1 VIHYE
6 GHGVQVHHGDC
17 LDVLRELPDCS
28 VDSVVTDPPY
38 ALGFMGRSWDTFGE
52 DVGRGAQARA
62 QRAAEVTP
70 IGEGHTTS
78 AGPYLA
84 SGVDS
89 LRAAGQP
96 FQRWCEQWAAE
107 CLRVLKP
114 GGHLL
119 AFGGSRTYH
128 RLTSGVEDA
137 GFEIRDCI
145 TWHFGSGFPKSLDV
159 SKAIDRAR
167 GDGPATLGVTTWLR
181 DQVKAAGLTRAEVME
196 RGPFTEGQLVHW
208 LAGTPLVGP
217 GVPSWEQ
224 WERLREVIGFGE
236 AMDAEVWR
244 LNGRKGTPGE
254 AWHAREVLGMSDE
267 LLGRR
272 SGIGNGTEGH
282 HTVGGTRAEAY
293 TVTAPATPD
302 AQRWQGWGTALKPAT
317 EFIVVARK
325 PLTGTVAATVLEHGT
340 GALNID
346 ACRVEGDVPSVPQPN
361 LRGESGHYGSS
372 AGRIGEMSSAPGGR
386 WPANVVFDEHQ
397 AAVLD
402 EMSGER
408 PSGKPQNRYT
418 SGDKF
423 GGTPYGEG
431 LEQRTGWATSPGY
444 VDDGGAS
451 RFFYVAKADATE
463 RPRVNGT
470 SHPTVKPL
478 ALMRWLTRLVCPPGG
493 TVLEPFAG
501 SGTTVEACIVEGFR
515 CIAIE
520 KTDEYLPLIM
530 ARIHRRRDPVEAIK
544 LAGEELGLFD
554 LDGLGA

>member
-6 GHGVQVHHGDC
+6 GHGVTVHHGDC

-38 ALGFMGRSWDTFGE
+38 ALGFMGKAWDSPTRMLGQSGAIRPGQDE
-52 DVGRGAQARA
+52 RGVTKRGYDHAAPPAVFQA
-62 QRAAEVTP
+62 
-70 IGEGHTTS
+70 
-78 AGPYLA
+78 
-84 SGVDS
+84 
-89 LRAAGQP
+89 
-96 FQRWCEQWAAE
+96 WCEQWAAE

-159 SKAIDRAR
+159 SKAIDRA
-167 GDGPATLGVTTWLR
+167 
-181 DQVKAAGLTRAEVME
+181 AGAE
-196 RGPFTEGQLVHW
+196 
-208 LAGTPLVGP
+208 
-217 GVPSWEQ
+217 
-224 WERLREVIGFGE
+224 REVVGTKHGLPGYSLTDGNGDHRTYSRGFG
-236 AMDAEVWR
+236 
-244 LNGRKGTPGE
+244 NTGSGE
-254 AWHAREVLGMSDE
+254 AECA
-267 LLGRR
+267 
-272 SGIGNGTEGH
+272 
-282 HTVGGTRAEAY
+282 
-293 TVTAPATPD
+293 VTAPATPD

-346 ACRVEGDVPSVPQPN
+346 ACRVEHANAADLAVSLSKNPGRSDSVTSGVYGADRPQQRVN
-361 LRGESGHYGSS
+361 T
-372 AGRIGEMSSAPGGR
+372 AGR

-451 RFFYVAKADATE
+451 RFYYVAKADASE

-478 ALMRWLTRLVCPPGG
+478 ALMRWLVRLVTPPGG

-501 SGTTVEACIVEGFR
+501 SGTTVEACIVEGFQ
-515 CIAIE
+515 CVAIE